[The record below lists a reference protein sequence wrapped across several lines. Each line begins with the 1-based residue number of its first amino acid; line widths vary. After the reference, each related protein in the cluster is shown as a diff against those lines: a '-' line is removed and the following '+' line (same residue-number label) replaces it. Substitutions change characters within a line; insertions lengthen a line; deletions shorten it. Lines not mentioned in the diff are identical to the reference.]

1 MKVVKM
7 YDAIIVGGGAA
18 GLTAAAYLS
27 RSGCKTLV
35 CEKEAY
41 CGGFVNTFERNGFVF
56 DGGIRALEDAGVLFR
71 MLKQLGVDIDF
82 VKNHVTVGIEDE
94 VIRVDSDDDLE
105 VYGTLLSKLY
115 PNSSEEIEAIVTDIR
130 IIMRYMDIQYG
141 IDNPLFLDPKEDWE
155 YFIKE
160 VFPWMFKYALNAPR
174 IMSKNKPVVEYL
186 QDFTSNQALLDIIT
200 QHFFTATPAFFALSY
215 LKLYQDYHYPRSGT
229 GEFSQKLVDL
239 IQQQNGEIMPNTEIT
254 SIDLNNKTVT
264 TTDSKTY
271 KYRHLLWAADQKKL
285 YQSVDLT
292 ALTDKKTIEAI
303 DQRKRLI
310 ADMAGNDS
318 VFTLYV
324 CTDLDKSYFS
334 TICSEH
340 FFYTVS
346 REGQSKAGEP
356 PSDGSWEEIQTWLE
370 KFFARTKYEISIPV
384 LRDSSLAPK
393 GKTGLIISALFDYE
407 LTATINKKGWD
418 KKFRKFVGQLMI
430 RTLDSSIYPG
440 IAGAVI
446 DSFTST
452 PLTLQQK
459 AGTTDGAITGWAFT
473 NHPIPAESR
482 LVRIANSVNT
492 PLPNVYQAGQ
502 WTYSPSGFPVALITG
517 KLAADKI
524 SKLLRK

>member
-1 MKVVKM
+1 MKVMKM

-27 RSGCKTLV
+27 RSGCSTLV
-35 CEKEAY
+35 CEKEAQ

-82 VKNHVTVGIEDE
+82 VKNRVTVGIEDQ
-94 VIRVDSDDDLE
+94 VIQVNSDDDLN
-105 VYGTLLSKLY
+105 VYGKLLTDLY
-115 PNSSEEIEAIVTDIR
+115 PSSSEEISAIIDDIR

-160 VFPWMFKYALNAPR
+160 VFPWMFRYALTAPK
-174 IMSKNKPVVEYL
+174 IMSKNKPVLEYL

-215 LKLYQDYHYPRSGT
+215 LKLYQDYYYPKSGT
-229 GEFSQKLVDL
+229 GEFSQKLVKF
-239 IQQQNGEIMPNTEIT
+239 IRQHNGEIMTNTEIS
-254 SIDLNNKTVT
+254 SIDINARTVT
-264 TTDSKTY
+264 TVDHKTF
-271 KYRHLLWAADQKKL
+271 KYQNMLWAADQKKL
-285 YQSVDLT
+285 YERVEMTS
-292 ALTDKKTIEAI
+292 LTDKKTIEAI
-303 DQRKRLI
+303 NKRKRLI
-310 ADMAGNDS
+310 TDMSGNDS
-318 VFTLYV
+318 VFTLYLSV
-324 CTDLDKSYFS
+324 DLDKNYFGS
-334 TICSEH
+334 ICSEH
-340 FFYTVS
+340 FFYTAS
-346 REGQSKAGEP
+346 RDGQSKVGEP

-370 KFFARTKYEISIPV
+370 KFFALTTYEISIPA
-384 LRDSSLAPK
+384 LRDSSLAPT
-393 GKTGLIISALFDYE
+393 GKTGLIISVLFDYD
-407 LTATINKKGWD
+407 LTSYINKKGWD
-418 KKFRKFVGQLMI
+418 KKFKKFVGQLMVH
-430 RTLDSSIYPG
+430 TLDKSIYPG
-440 IAGAVI
+440 IAGAVV
-446 DSFTST
+446 DGFTST

-473 NHPIPAESR
+473 NHPIPAENR
-482 LVRIANSVNT
+482 LVRIANAINT

-524 SKLLRK
+524 GKLLKK